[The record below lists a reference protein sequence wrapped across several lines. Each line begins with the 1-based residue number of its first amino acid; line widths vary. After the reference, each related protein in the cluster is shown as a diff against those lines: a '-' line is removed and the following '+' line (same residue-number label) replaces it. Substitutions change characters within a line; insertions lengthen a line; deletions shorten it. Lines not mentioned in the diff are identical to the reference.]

1 MNAKEYLGQAY
12 RLDQRINANL
22 EEVAR
27 LREMASSVSSPSWEE
42 KTGGINH
49 IHSYGKNGRGTFV
62 ASLASNGVELSNH
75 PEFIV
80 REYIDNMSTCME
92 AADLIISRCGAGA
105 LTEIEAVGCGSIL
118 VPSPIVAENHQYH
131 NGMVLANAGAAI
143 LVEQKDLSSE
153 WLINT
158 VNELINDPERLAG
171 LSQNAAKLYIKDTP
185 QRILE
190 VIRGVLEG

>member
-1 MNAKEYLGQAY
+1 
-12 RLDQRINANL
+12 
-22 EEVAR
+22 
-27 LREMASSVSSPSWEE
+27 
-42 KTGGINH
+42 
-49 IHSYGKNGRGTFV
+49 
-62 ASLASNGVELSNH
+62 
-75 PEFIV
+75 
-80 REYIDNMSTCME
+80 
-92 AADLIISRCGAGA
+92 
-105 LTEIEAVGCGSIL
+105 
-118 VPSPIVAENHQYH
+118 
-131 NGMVLANAGAAI
+131 MVLANAGAAI